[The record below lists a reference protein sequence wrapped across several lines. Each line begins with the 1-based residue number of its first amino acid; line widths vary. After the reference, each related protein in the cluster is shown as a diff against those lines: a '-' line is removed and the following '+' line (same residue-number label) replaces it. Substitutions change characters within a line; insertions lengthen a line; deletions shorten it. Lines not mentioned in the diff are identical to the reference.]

1 MQTCRTGKLIGPRA
15 GNPTGDPAPRRG
27 APGPGAGASTV
38 IYRSARTRRGTR
50 VGEAR
55 RGEEAGRAAPAGS
68 DGARTGRWTG
78 VGDFDDLVR
87 RYRRELHV
95 YCYRMLGS
103 FDEAEDHVQEV
114 FLRAWRSREHFQGR
128 SSPRTWLYRVATN
141 ACLDT
146 LRRDARRAGPARSSA
161 PAGLRPSIAAMPWVQ
176 PYPDALLDELA
187 ADQPG
192 PEAVAVSRETISLA
206 FLAAI
211 QLLPP
216 RQRAVLILRDVVS
229 SPAAE
234 VAGLLDMSVPAV
246 NSALQRARATLR
258 DQWPDGRLDWAPAEP
273 DAEQRRLLQRFI
285 AAHEQADPEA
295 LIAVLRHDIR
305 LAISPQVG
313 EWNGR
318 PEVGDALRDGMTSLG
333 QWRVLPIMANRQL
346 GAAGY
351 LRRPGQTAYVP
362 FVLTVLRF
370 EHGGLTDIAAF
381 EQPSMFTAF
390 GLPASL

>member
-1 MQTCRTGKLIGPRA
+1 
-15 GNPTGDPAPRRG
+15 
-27 APGPGAGASTV
+27 
-38 IYRSARTRRGTR
+38 
-50 VGEAR
+50 
-55 RGEEAGRAAPAGS
+55 
-68 DGARTGRWTG
+68 

-114 FLRAWRSREHFQGR
+114 LLRAWRSRERFQGR
-128 SSPRTWLYRVATN
+128 SSARTWLYRVATN

-146 LRRDARRAGPARSSA
+146 LRRDARRAGPEPSSA
-161 PAGLRPSIAAMPWVQ
+161 PAGAGPSIAAMPWVQ
-176 PYPDALLDELA
+176 PYPDALLDEVA
-187 ADQPG
+187 AGQPG
-192 PEAVAVSRETISLA
+192 PEALAVSRETMSLA

-229 SPAAE
+229 LPAAE
-234 VAGLLDMSVPAV
+234 VASLLDMSVPAA
-246 NSALQRARATLR
+246 NSALQRARTTLR
-258 DQWPDGRLDWAPAEP
+258 EQWPDGRLGWAPAAEP

-285 AAHEQADPEA
+285 AAHEEADPEA
-295 LIAVLRHDIR
+295 LIAMLRHDVR

-318 PEVGDALRDGMTSLG
+318 PEVGGALRDGMTSLG
-333 QWRVLPIMANRQL
+333 QWRLLPIMANGQP

-351 LRRPGQTAYVP
+351 LRRPGEAAFYP
-362 FVLTVLRF
+362 FVLSVLRP
-370 EHGGLTDIAAF
+370 EDGRLADIAAF
-381 EQPSMFTAF
+381 EQPSMFAAF

>member
-1 MQTCRTGKLIGPRA
+1 MDTA
-15 GNPTGDPAPRRG
+15 GHG
-27 APGPGAGASTV
+27 AEHGA
-38 IYRSARTRRGTR
+38 
-50 VGEAR
+50 
-55 RGEEAGRAAPAGS
+55 
-68 DGARTGRWTG
+68 
-78 VGDFDDLVR
+78 GDFDGLVR

-114 FLRAWRSREHFQGR
+114 FLRAWRARDSFQGQ

-146 LRRDARRAGPARSSA
+146 LRRDARRSVPVPSSA
-161 PAGLRPSIAAMPWVQ
+161 PAGAGPSVVTMPWVQ
-176 PYPDALLDELA
+176 PYPDWMLDELA
-187 ADQPG
+187 AGQPG
-192 PEAVAVSRETISLA
+192 PEAVAVGRETMSLA

-229 SPAAE
+229 WPAAE
-234 VAGLLDMSVPAV
+234 VAGLLGTSVPAV

-258 DQWPDGRLDWAPAEP
+258 DRWPQGRLEWAPAAEP
-273 DAEQRRLLQRFI
+273 DAEQRRLLERFI

-295 LIAVLRHDIR
+295 LIALLSRDVR
-305 LAISPQVG
+305 LAISPRVG

-318 PEVGDALRDGMTSLG
+318 PDVGDALRGGMNALG
-333 QWRVLPIMANRQL
+333 RWRLLPIMANRQP

-351 LRRPGQTAYVP
+351 LRRPGQTAYFP
-362 FVLTVLRF
+362 FVLTILRF
-370 EHGGLTDIAAF
+370 GDGRLGDIAAF
-381 EQPSMFTAF
+381 EQPSMFPAF
-390 GLPASL
+390 DLPASL